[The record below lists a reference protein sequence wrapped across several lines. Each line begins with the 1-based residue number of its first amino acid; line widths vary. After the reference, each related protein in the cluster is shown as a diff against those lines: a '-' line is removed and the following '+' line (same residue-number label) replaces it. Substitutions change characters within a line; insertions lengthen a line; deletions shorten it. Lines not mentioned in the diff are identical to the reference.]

1 MLRWLDISL
10 KLAAVWNFLVFLQRG
25 VYQTITERL
34 LGIQAMFPSR
44 QGIRQVGKSILQ
56 QVYHYYRIQIN
67 MDWSLKL
74 VLVHVFM
81 THIHTRISLISLYS
95 PINPQHV
102 TVNKIKLDPL
112 QNYRFTINFLWFWY
126 WRNSLSVVV
135 FHNILLVVNVNSF
148 TGFSNRLQ
156 YYVKYFFFRSVLN
169 TWPGNYFGMDSR

>member
-1 MLRWLDISL
+1 MRWLDISL

-44 QGIRQVGKSILQ
+44 QGIRQVCKSILQ

-156 YYVKYFFFRSVLN
+156 YYVKYFFLRSVLN